1 MEEFYNSLDDAI
13 STVSERYGIRNLM
26 SIQKFYDEKDY
37 WPRLANSSFFHK
49 LFDTHRYHFLYEI
62 QGLSSQLH
70 FGLANCF
77 LLREKISHKRGRPN
91 IYNHRYT
98 FMIESTI
105 HSIYAYWNRVGLVL
119 NTYLKNPKELKRVY
133 FQAVVDQLVVDYP
146 ELLENQY
153 YVWIK
158 DVKEEL
164 DKLNRNEFTHNN
176 SLIMQDFL
184 PQYYDGLNSIDLLAF
199 PELLLRHNNYVVEEI
214 YNLVELIKV
223 LETITKD
230 NLPK

>member
-1 MEEFYNSLDDAI
+1 
-13 STVSERYGIRNLM
+13 
-26 SIQKFYDEKDY
+26 
-37 WPRLANSSFFHK
+37 
-49 LFDTHRYHFLYEI
+49 
-62 QGLSSQLH
+62 
-70 FGLANCF
+70 
-77 LLREKISHKRGRPN
+77 
-91 IYNHRYT
+91 
-98 FMIESTI
+98 IESTI

-133 FQAVVDQLVVDYP
+133 FPAVVDQLIVDYP

-153 YVWIK
+153 YVWIRE
-158 DVKEEL
+158 VRVES

-184 PQYYDGLNSIDLLAF
+184 PEYYEGLNSIDLLAF
-199 PELLLRHNNYVVEEI
+199 PELLLRHNNHVVEEI
-214 YNLVELIKV
+214 YNLVDLIEI

>member
-13 STVSERYGIRNLM
+13 SKISQQYGIRNLI
-26 SIQKFYDEKDY
+26 SIQNFYDDNDY
-37 WPRLANSSFFHK
+37 WPRLANFSFFNK
-49 LFDTHRYHFLYEI
+49 LFDVHRYHFLYEI

-119 NTYLKNPKELKRVY
+119 NTYLRNPKELKRVY
-133 FQAVVDQLVVDYP
+133 FQGVVDQLVLDYP
-146 ELLENQY
+146 ELLENRY
-153 YVWIK
+153 YIWIK
-158 DVKEEL
+158 DVRLDL

-176 SLIMQDFL
+176 SLIMQDFFREAYEGEN
-184 PQYYDGLNSIDLLAF
+184 QIDLLVF
-199 PELLLRHNNYVVEEI
+199 PELLLTHNNYVVDEI
-214 YNLVELIKV
+214 NNLVDLIEV
-223 LETITKD
+223 LD
-230 NLPK
+230 GNLVNS